1 MFDIIASS
9 FFQKKKCHLPG
20 IGKLSFVNSSAE
32 TDLSNAQIK
41 APLQSITFTPT
52 KNNEH
57 IFNEFSAIS
66 EMMQQKLNED
76 HSLNI
81 NGIGT
86 FIKDNAGNI
95 QFIPIKLDVV
105 FAQPVSAI
113 PVIRKDAEYSV
124 LVGDKETTNTAMN
137 EKYNEETEN
146 TFEKK
151 SYWWIWAIVFAAVGL
166 TLITFY
172 IYNSGIGNL
181 GNCTPL

>member
-9 FFQKKKCHLPG
+9 FFQKKNCHLPG
-20 IGKLSFVNSSAE
+20 IGKLSFVNTSAE
-32 TDLSNAQIK
+32 TDLSNTQIK

-57 IFNEFSAIS
+57 VFNEFSAIS

-105 FAQPVSAI
+105 FAQPASAI

-166 TLITFY
+166 TLIMFY